1 MLNQSVFIGRLTKE
15 PELQT
20 VGEKQISVVKFI
32 LAVDRP
38 RYGDAKP
45 QADFIPVTAWR
56 TTAEFAARNFSK
68 GKQVYVTGRLQT
80 RSWED
85 NNGARHFGFEIVA
98 NEVGFADA
106 PQRQGKQPDDANS
119 EDDFPYGVDECPEDD
134 LPF

>member
-1 MLNQSVFIGRLTKE
+1 MLNQTVFIGRLTKE

-20 VGEKQISVVKFI
+20 VGEKQISKVSFT

-56 TTAEFAARNFSK
+56 GTAEFVARNFCK
-68 GKQVYVTGRLQT
+68 GKQVYVSGRLQT
-80 RSWED
+80 KSWED
-85 NNGARHFGFEIVA
+85 SSGTRRFGFEIVA

-106 PQRQGKQPDDANS
+106 PQKKGVQAAKSDT
-119 EDDFPYGVDECPEDD
+119 EDDFPYGLDEDD
-134 LPF
+134 LPFDI